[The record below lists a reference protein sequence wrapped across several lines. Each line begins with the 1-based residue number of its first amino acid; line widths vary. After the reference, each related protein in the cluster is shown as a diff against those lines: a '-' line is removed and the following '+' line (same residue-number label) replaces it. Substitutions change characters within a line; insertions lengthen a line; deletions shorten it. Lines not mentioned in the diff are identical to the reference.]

1 MIEMN
6 AGAKSQSWADLWAV
20 FRIPQSQTCNRKNM
34 IWQFQKIAHRLRV
47 ISKSADRA
55 ASQPRRLYRNHKTS
69 QSDPRIDACI
79 EERIKMVVD
88 EVQPLN
94 LVYLPLAPVVGTKD
108 QQA

>member
-1 MIEMN
+1 MR
-6 AGAKSQSWADLWAV
+6 KV
-20 FRIPQSQTCNRKNM
+20 NRGLIFGPSLGYPK
-34 IWQFQKIAHRLRV
+34 
-47 ISKSADRA
+47 

-79 EERIKMVVD
+79 EERIQMVVD

>member
-1 MIEMN
+1 
-6 AGAKSQSWADLWAV
+6 
-20 FRIPQSQTCNRKNM
+20 M

-47 ISKSADRA
+47 ISKSADQA

-79 EERIKMVVD
+79 EERIQMVVD
-88 EVQPLN
+88 EVQPPN
-94 LVYLPLAPVVGTKD
+94 LVYLRLAPVVGTKD